1 MGITAIGGRAAKVYI
16 ILVNWNGWKNTVECL
31 ESVFHLGYKNY
42 RVVVCDNGSQDES
55 LQKIKEWAQGHLNA
69 TAANQKLEK
78 FVMPAVKKPIAFW
91 EYERMEAEA
100 GGNPDENH
108 PLVLVQIGK
117 NIGFAAANNI
127 GLRYAL
133 SRKDLSYAWLLNN
146 DTVVT
151 PQALGAL
158 VERMETSARG
168 GLCGSTLL
176 YYAAPEKIQALG
188 GVQHSR
194 WKCRSTNIGLGENFP
209 SKIEPRE
216 VEKKM
221 SYIMGASMLVSRRF
235 LDDVG
240 LMEEDYF
247 LYFEEFDWAQRAKH
261 RYELIYAPQSVVY
274 HKGGETTRLHKQE
287 KLSETSLFYLQKNR
301 IVFYRRFRPSFLWFL
316 SVHMLMDVLKAF
328 MRGDFLRGKTIAKA
342 LRSGL
347 IER

>member
-1 MGITAIGGRAAKVYI
+1 MVYI
-16 ILVNWNGWKNTVECL
+16 VIVNWNGWKNTLECL

-42 RVVVCDNGSQDES
+42 KVVVCDNGSLDGS
-55 LQKIKEWAQGHLNA
+55 LQKIKEWAKGHLNA
-69 TAANQKLEK
+69 TATNQNLEK
-78 FVMPAVKKPIAFW
+78 FIMPAVKKPIALW
-91 EYERMEAEA
+91 EYERTEAEE
-100 GGNPDENH
+100 GGARDEKAS
-108 PLVLVQIGK
+108 LVLVQTGK

-133 SRKDLSYAWLLNN
+133 LREDFSYAWLLNN

-151 PQALGAL
+151 PQALDAL
-158 VERMETSARG
+158 VERMEASPRG
-168 GLCGSTLL
+168 GMCGSTLL

-194 WKCRSTNIGLGENFP
+194 WKCRSTNIGAGENFP

-221 SYIMGASMLVSRRF
+221 SYIVGASMLVSRRF
-235 LDDVG
+235 LDDIG

-247 LYFEEFDWAQRAKH
+247 LYFEEFDWAQRAKP
-261 RYELIYAPQSVVY
+261 RYELLYAPQSIVY

-301 IVFYRRFRPSFLWFL
+301 VVFYRRFRPSFLWLL
-316 SVHMLMDVLKAF
+316 SVHMMTDILKAF

-342 LRSGL
+342 LWLGSS
-347 IER
+347 ERRREP